1 MNTHPDHSG
10 SDARFDEAVRRTHA
24 VAVDRL
30 SPRVRAQLA
39 QRRNAALRGE
49 AVAPARVGLRY
60 AAAGFAALCAL
71 AIGLQFGSMPAPA
84 SLDPGIASTSA
95 PASLDP
101 GIASTSATP
110 DTTMLDEDP
119 EFYAWLASADA
130 QQIAME

>member
-1 MNTHPDHSG
+1 MNTRPDHTG

-49 AVAPARVGLRY
+49 RIPPARGGLRY
-60 AAAGFAALCAL
+60 AAAGFATLCAL
-71 AIGLQFGSMPAPA
+71 AIGLQFGLMPARVGPAAAGPA
-84 SLDPGIASTSA
+84 S
-95 PASLDP
+95 
-101 GIASTSATP
+101 ATTAT